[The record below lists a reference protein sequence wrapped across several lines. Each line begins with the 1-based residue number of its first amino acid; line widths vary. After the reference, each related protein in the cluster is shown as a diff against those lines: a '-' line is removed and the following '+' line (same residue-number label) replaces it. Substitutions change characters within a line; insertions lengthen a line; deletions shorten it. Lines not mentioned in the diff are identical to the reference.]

1 MYRCWAPFYLLIGT
15 SFCILSYLDKS
26 PFKSFSILKL
36 CYPSFCYW
44 PEKVFHVFWVQLPY
58 IWFHALI
65 FSHSVDYLFYFLFFL
80 NIYLFSER
88 GEGRD
93 EGRERNIMCER
104 DINPLPLAPPSLAHN
119 PGMCPNWELNW
130 WPFSSQAGTQSTEP
144 HQPGVLLNCTA
155 AHNRKKVEMLN

>member
-1 MYRCWAPFYLLIGT
+1 MVWCLYVSHFGKLLNSFSKWLHHFIFSPAMNKRFLSLQVLTYTSFCFFVLEPPHCGFDLHFPDMYRCWAPFYLLIGT

-65 FSHSVDYLFYFLFFL
+65 FSHSVDYLFYFLFF
-80 NIYLFSER
+80 
-88 GEGRD
+88 
-93 EGRERNIMCER
+93 
-104 DINPLPLAPPSLAHN
+104 
-119 PGMCPNWELNW
+119 
-130 WPFSSQAGTQSTEP
+130 
-144 HQPGVLLNCTA
+144 
-155 AHNRKKVEMLN
+155 